1 MATRA
6 LICYLDEDRELT
18 CTYNHYDGYPDH
30 LGKILDEH
38 FDGDMYAEKI
48 ANEGYISYIDENGN
62 IEAKNKRAPE
72 KVTLNENWE
81 DALDE
86 IAAII
91 VSYGAEYAYIWW
103 TGDGVW
109 VEIKNTGHRS
119 MVDQLAN
126 RMVSAKNIFPK
137 IAVDTTFNQ
146 PKRNRMGLRVTK
158 EIKSLNENMKPEDE
172 EDFRLEPEDLD
183 NPDEDLVII
192 GSGYLDIKNKFGERP
207 SQTNGEYAALGQ
219 KVVDQLHKG
228 DKDAALDYIYSKINE
243 DDLKLEPEDEEYD
256 KYADD
261 PNLEVQMDQDLT
273 IDTRLDPYEDRE
285 EIEKGIIRLVIAK
298 KSVPESVAK
307 SFVDTHY
314 EDVINMGSDD
324 EILDEF
330 DEFFIINYLEE
341 ESNIDIDTSD
351 ATAGDDAIERESASG
366 AFEEIYNARGET
378 LKEHFKRLMK

>member
-72 KVTLNENWE
+72 KVKLNENWE

-86 IAAII
+86 IADII
-91 VSYGAEYAYIWW
+91 ASYDAEYAYIWW
-103 TGDGVW
+103 AGDGVW
-109 VEIKNTGHRS
+109 VEIKNTGQRS

-126 RMVSAKNIFPK
+126 RMVSAKNIFNK
-137 IAVDTTFNQ
+137 ID
-146 PKRNRMGLRVTK
+146 
-158 EIKSLNENMKPEDE
+158 ENM
-172 EDFRLEPEDLD
+172 
-183 NPDEDLVII
+183 
-192 GSGYLDIKNKFGERP
+192 
-207 SQTNGEYAALGQ
+207 
-219 KVVDQLHKG
+219 
-228 DKDAALDYIYSKINE
+228 
-243 DDLKLEPEDEEYD
+243 EPEDEEYD

-261 PNLEVQMDQDLT
+261 PNLEVQMDQDLI
-273 IDTRLDPYEDRE
+273 IDPRLDPYEDRE
-285 EIEKGIIRLVIAK
+285 EIEKSIIRLVRAK

-314 EDVINMGSDD
+314 EDVIDMGNDD

-341 ESNIDIDTSD
+341 EDNIEIDTSD

-366 AFEEIYNARGET
+366 AFEEAYNARGET
-378 LKEHFKRLMK
+378 LKEHFKRLTR

>member
-38 FDGDMYAEKI
+38 YDGDMYAEKI

-137 IAVDTTFNQ
+137 I
-146 PKRNRMGLRVTK
+146 
-158 EIKSLNENMKPEDE
+158 NENMKPEDE

-273 IDTRLDPYEDRE
+273 IDTSLDPYEDRE
-285 EIEKGIIRLVIAK
+285 EIEKSIIRLVRAK